1 MANVYAINEGTIPKS
16 APGDIRVGA
25 RDLTQTPVTLAP
37 GVSTT
42 VVAASN
48 GNRNTLAIL
57 NRGANDADL
66 NISGAAV
73 VGQGILVA
81 ANGGGYVFDLGAV
94 PSNAVQA
101 ISAAGTTLIVLEG

>member
-1 MANVYAINEGTIPKS
+1 MPSTRVVLT
-16 APGDIRVGA
+16 GDPNNI
-25 RDLTQTPVTLAP
+25 TQTAVALPANA
-37 GVSTT
+37 STQ
-42 VVAASN
+42 VIAANAS
-48 GNRNTLAIL
+48 RKTLAIL

-66 NISGAAV
+66 NVSGAAA
-73 VGQGILVA
+73 VGQGILVP